1 MHLEIGDPE
10 YVKVFPDFQPMPAKC
25 PRISK
30 EENQSKFAYSSPF
43 QVFSQEGL
51 KVLKEI
57 IRREENQGVYSSR
70 GHKIALR
77 GLYYLSPWVRDLQA
91 CTELRDHFCNIAGE
105 ELVPHPSFCNSPQVS
120 RVETTKCP
128 NKFCTRVKQ
137 KIHQNYKRRK
147 NAKKFVKVC

>member
-91 CTELRDHFCNIAGE
+91 CTELRNHFCNIAGE
-105 ELVPHPSFCNSPQVS
+105 ELVPHPSFCNHPTISLRPSGLVCCEAAATSHGLRNSPG
-120 RVETTKCP
+120 RALPDTLP
-128 NKFCTRVKQ
+128 GPP
-137 KIHQNYKRRK
+137 
-147 NAKKFVKVC
+147 